1 MEGSCKIHGK
11 FMESSW
17 KVHGNSWNSWKR
29 IQGKFMEIEA
39 SPWKPPG
46 VSCEDAVAFPVTP
59 AEDLFQAELGPIPTT
74 LVTSLAV
81 LG

>member
-1 MEGSCKIHGK
+1 MD
-11 FMESSW
+11 
-17 KVHGNSWNSWKR
+17 
-29 IQGKFMEIEA
+29 IEA
-39 SPWKPPG
+39 GPWKPPG

-59 AEDLFQAELGPIPTT
+59 AEDLFQAELGPISTT

>member
-1 MEGSCKIHGK
+1 
-11 FMESSW
+11 MESSW
-17 KVHGNSWNSWKR
+17 KVDGKFMEIHGNSWNSWKR
-29 IQGKFMEIEA
+29 VQGKFMEIEA